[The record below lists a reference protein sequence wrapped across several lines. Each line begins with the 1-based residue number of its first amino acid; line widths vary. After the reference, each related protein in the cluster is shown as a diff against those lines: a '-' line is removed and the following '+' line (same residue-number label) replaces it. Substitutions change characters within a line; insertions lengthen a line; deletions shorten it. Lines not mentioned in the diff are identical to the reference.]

1 MRRRCGRTSVLSAIA
16 LAAVLMAASVSA
28 DDSAA
33 ESAVSEAAS
42 VQETAEESEAE
53 SVLSEAE
60 SAAESVLSET
70 DSTADS
76 GEAESEAEEPVSRP
90 EYRGL
95 DFITLGD
102 YKGLKLEVEPIE
114 ISDEEIDSRI
124 DTDIRYSE
132 EGSEVLEEGTVEE
145 GDVANI
151 DYEGKKDGVAFDG
164 GTAQGYDLEIGSG
177 TFIEGFEE
185 GLVGA
190 KIGDTVDLN
199 LTFPED
205 YGAEDL
211 AGQDVVFTVKINS
224 VKRMKEL
231 DDALAEALSD
241 GEAKT
246 VDEYRDRIR
255 VMLEEDALNSR
266 EESAKSELL
275 TMAAASAVISEYPED
290 LIEYYVNDIRSY
302 YESYAAMYG
311 MDFDTF
317 LTAAVGI
324 TEEDFPA
331 MAEEIAEESVKMEF
345 MISAIAETENL
356 LPEGE
361 DLMKAYDE
369 LAEQVG
375 YEDGAA
381 LIADNGEYAVNY
393 KLAYDAVSDFLYQN
407 AELVEAKPE
416 SEAVESETVESEAV
430 ESEAVESEAV
440 ESEAVESEA
449 VESET
454 AESETVESEAAES
467 EAAQ

>member
-1 MRRRCGRTSVLSAIA
+1 
-16 LAAVLMAASVSA
+16 
-28 DDSAA
+28 
-33 ESAVSEAAS
+33 
-42 VQETAEESEAE
+42 
-53 SVLSEAE
+53 
-60 SAAESVLSET
+60 
-70 DSTADS
+70 
-76 GEAESEAEEPVSRP
+76 
-90 EYRGL
+90 
-95 DFITLGD
+95 
-102 YKGLKLEVEPIE
+102 
-114 ISDEEIDSRI
+114 
-124 DTDIRYSE
+124 
-132 EGSEVLEEGTVEE
+132 
-145 GDVANI
+145 
-151 DYEGKKDGVAFDG
+151 
-164 GTAQGYDLEIGSG
+164 
-177 TFIEGFEE
+177 
-185 GLVGA
+185 
-190 KIGDTVDLN
+190 
-199 LTFPED
+199 
-205 YGAEDL
+205 
-211 AGQDVVFTVKINS
+211 
-224 VKRMKEL
+224 
-231 DDALAEALSD
+231 
-241 GEAKT
+241 
-246 VDEYRDRIR
+246 
-255 VMLEEDALNSR
+255 
-266 EESAKSELL
+266 
-275 TMAAASAVISEYPED
+275 
-290 LIEYYVNDIRSY
+290 
-302 YESYAAMYG
+302 MYG

-440 ESEAVESEA
+440 ESEAVESE
-449 VESET
+449 T